1 LRDSHS
7 HNSITLQ
14 RVFDQ
19 ALCAYQNG
27 KLVEAEKLCDSILK
41 LSPEALPAL
50 QMKALISLT
59 QRSFTVAVELYRRV
73 IKADPKLPTA
83 YLNLGIALKA
93 QGKIELAIQNYEKA
107 IALNPRD
114 ERSHFNRAN
123 ALVQLEKFDEAIE
136 SYRTAISQNA
146 AYTEAYV
153 NLGNALCKTEK
164 IQDAIDSYDMAISL
178 DPDHAD
184 AYYNR
189 GTALRELNR
198 LDEALASYDK
208 AIVFKPDYAEAYN
221 NRGIAL
227 LELNRLDEAL
237 ASYQKAIDM
246 KPEYAEAHGSL
257 CQLHERHN
265 NLRELENA
273 LENAGRYCAE
283 DNSNILF
290 CRAQLA
296 SRKKLF
302 EDAVGYLNRV
312 QVQKLEPSLSA
323 AYYTLLGKTYD
334 NLEQFEN
341 AFSAFEKQNEQ
352 TKISVKARKFNADK
366 YLDSILLRKKAWTTD
381 VKPIWTNS
389 MIGLNQ
395 TSPTF
400 LIGFPRS
407 GTTLLDTILRSH
419 CEIAVVEEMPTVAVM
434 CKAFSQAQT
443 IQNFNT
449 LSEAD
454 VLGLRD
460 VYFKELRRHLDQG
473 DENKLIVD
481 KLPLNIGNV
490 GIIHRVFP
498 DAKFILV
505 LRHPC
510 DCVLS
515 CFMQNFQVNDAMA
528 NFLSLDQSA
537 KLYAAVMELW
547 FLYRQKLDL
556 DVHVIKYENLVQ
568 DLEGTCRSLIS
579 FLGLEWDN
587 NLHDYQK
594 TALDRTSINTPS
606 YNQVIQPLYEQASGR
621 WTNYEKQMQHVLP
634 VLRPWID
641 AFDY

>member
-1 LRDSHS
+1 
-7 HNSITLQ
+7 
-14 RVFDQ
+14 
-19 ALCAYQNG
+19 
-27 KLVEAEKLCDSILK
+27 
-41 LSPEALPAL
+41 
-50 QMKALISLT
+50 
-59 QRSFTVAVELYRRV
+59 
-73 IKADPKLPTA
+73 
-83 YLNLGIALKA
+83 
-93 QGKIELAIQNYEKA
+93 
-107 IALNPRD
+107 
-114 ERSHFNRAN
+114 
-123 ALVQLEKFDEAIE
+123 
-136 SYRTAISQNA
+136 
-146 AYTEAYV
+146 
-153 NLGNALCKTEK
+153 
-164 IQDAIDSYDMAISL
+164 
-178 DPDHAD
+178 
-184 AYYNR
+184 
-189 GTALRELNR
+189 
-198 LDEALASYDK
+198 
-208 AIVFKPDYAEAYN
+208 
-221 NRGIAL
+221 
-227 LELNRLDEAL
+227 
-237 ASYQKAIDM
+237 
-246 KPEYAEAHGSL
+246 
-257 CQLHERHN
+257 
-265 NLRELENA
+265 
-273 LENAGRYCAE
+273 
-283 DNSNILF
+283 
-290 CRAQLA
+290 
-296 SRKKLF
+296 
-302 EDAVGYLNRV
+302 
-312 QVQKLEPSLSA
+312 
-323 AYYTLLGKTYD
+323 
-334 NLEQFEN
+334 
-341 AFSAFEKQNEQ
+341 
-352 TKISVKARKFNADK
+352 
-366 YLDSILLRKKAWTTD
+366 
-381 VKPIWTNS
+381 
-389 MIGLNQ
+389 
-395 TSPTF
+395 
-400 LIGFPRS
+400 
-407 GTTLLDTILRSH
+407 
-419 CEIAVVEEMPTVAVM
+419 VM

-473 DENKLIVD
+473 DENKFIVD

-556 DVHVIKYENLVQ
+556 DAHVIKYENLVQ